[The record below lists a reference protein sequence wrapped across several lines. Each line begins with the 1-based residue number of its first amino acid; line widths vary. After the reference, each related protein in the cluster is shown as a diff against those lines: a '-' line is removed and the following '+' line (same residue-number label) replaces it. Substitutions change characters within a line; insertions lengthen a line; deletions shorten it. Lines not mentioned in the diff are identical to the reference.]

1 MKKPPSSKAANPS
14 QRRHG
19 PRPVR
24 CSGSSAAGRS
34 ERPEIVLVLDRI
46 RSLYN
51 VGSMFRTADGF
62 GVAKVYLCGYTGTPD
77 RNRVRKTSLDAEKYV
92 PWEKVA
98 HSWRLIDRLKKDGY
112 QVVALEES
120 PRVQSIVDFRPRYPV
135 ALVVGNEVT
144 GLTPAVLKRCDAVVE
159 IPMLGHKKSFNV
171 AVACGIGLYH
181 LRNR

>member
-1 MKKPPSSKAANPS
+1 MKTLSQSKAVNPS
-14 QRRHG
+14 QRRHRS
-19 PRPVR
+19 RPVR
-24 CSGSSAAGRS
+24 RLATSAA

-62 GVAKVYLCGYTGTPD
+62 GVSKVYLCGYTGTPD
-77 RNRVRKTSLDAEKYV
+77 RAKVHKTSLNAEQYV
-92 PWEKVA
+92 PWEKVS
-98 HSWRLIDRLKKDGY
+98 HSWRLIDRLKKQGF

-120 PRVQSIVDFRPRYPV
+120 SRARPISGFRPRFPV

-144 GLTPAVLKRCDAVVE
+144 GLTPAVLKRCDAIAE
-159 IPMLGHKKSFNV
+159 IPMLGRKKSFNV

-181 LRNR
+181 LRNK